1 MSLYCLVYTS
11 VSTQKMSDDDLK
23 IILEKSRI
31 KNQKANVTG
40 MLLYLDP
47 YFIQVLEGDREIVDG
62 IFNTISQD
70 SRHHKVSIIY
80 RQPLDKRY
88 FSNWSMGFNKID
100 DDDLENL
107 DGFSDFLQHPN
118 AKRAADL
125 HPEIESILKKFRNE
139 TLF

>member
-23 IILEKSRI
+23 YLLERSRA
-31 KNQKANVTG
+31 KNQKSNITG

-47 YFIQVLEGDREIVDG
+47 YFIQVLEGEEETIDQ
-62 IFNTISQD
+62 IFNTINGD
-70 SRHHKVSIIY
+70 PRHHKVSIIY

-88 FSNWSMGFNKID
+88 FSNWSMGFNKINNE
-100 DDDLENL
+100 DLQNL
-107 DGFSDFLQHPN
+107 DGFCDFLQHPHSTLAN
-118 AKRAADL
+118 DL
-125 HPEIESILKKFRNE
+125 HPEVETILRKFRNE

>member
-11 VSTQKMSDDDLK
+11 VSSQKMSDDDLK
-23 IILEKSRI
+23 EILKRSRI

-47 YFIQVLEGDREIVDG
+47 YFIQVLEGEQETIDR
-62 IFNTISQD
+62 IFDTISQD
-70 SRHHKVSIIY
+70 VRHRKVSIIY
-80 RQPLDKRY
+80 KQPLDKRY

-100 DDDLENL
+100 GEDLKNL
-107 DGFSDFLQHPN
+107 DGFSDFLQHPHS
-118 AKRAADL
+118 AHAADL
-125 HPEIESILKKFRNE
+125 HPEIETILKRFRNE